1 VIDRVIWR
9 SNQVDNNDNQSLN
22 GGSSMQPHGRRVRS
36 SILIGLLSVASVM
49 VPAIAHSQ
57 QASEASQ
64 SVEAFGGYGGGAA
77 IPEPVLPPGVDVFNL
92 TLEETKLYSRSLNFE
107 VVGHSYF
114 KGPWLTPFAKEH
126 GLGAGFNGVRVYDG
140 IAYLGGYNGPPTVF
154 GRRA

>member
-1 VIDRVIWR
+1 
-9 SNQVDNNDNQSLN
+9 
-22 GGSSMQPHGRRVRS
+22 
-36 SILIGLLSVASVM
+36 M

-57 QASEASQ
+57 PANERGQ

-77 IPEPVLPPGVDVFNL
+77 IPEPRVAVRRVDVFNL

-140 IAYLGGYNGPPTVF
+140 IAYLGGYNGPPTRLRHADR
-154 GRRA
+154 GRP